1 MTNRVRFIAVGIIVL
16 SVSAI
21 GIRAALLHQDR
32 VVSDTITRQAP
43 ELGQHAH
50 LLLPNLDGAVMV
62 VADRPHD
69 PFEVVAEDRF
79 ERLTRLRTF
88 TVSTNSHG
96 LRSPEIGVKQGTRI
110 LCVGDSVTFG
120 WGVPYGETYPALLA
134 EKLGVE
140 VINAGVPAMK
150 PASIARWVE
159 LNAAEL
165 EPDLVLF
172 ARRPDWSSPDAWGDY
187 QRSVRAVAAAVSPA
201 KVGVMLPPVSTF
213 DPMGV
218 ANMAEEQRRA
228 EQLIRPHPLL
238 DLTLAFRAALPL
250 PGVIL
255 EIEDGIQRMVKL
267 PERTVLLEATAPRGG
282 PGQATLADAVVE
294 AFESDDDI
302 IEPLFFDGGH
312 PDAAGF
318 VLFTDAVAAWIE
330 AEGLL
335 RAAPRG
341 GGGPPR

>member
-1 MTNRVRFIAVGIIVL
+1 MNRIRLLAVGIIVL
-16 SVSAI
+16 SVSAV
-21 GIRAALLHQDR
+21 GIRASLRHKAR

-43 ELGQHAH
+43 ELGNQAH
-50 LLLPNLDGAVMV
+50 LLLPDLDEAVMV

-69 PFEVVAEDRF
+69 PFEVTAEDRF

-88 TVSTNSHG
+88 TVSTNADG
-96 LRSPEIGVKQGTRI
+96 LRGPELGEKQGTRI

-120 WGVPYGETYPALLA
+120 WGVPYAETYPAQLA
-134 EKLGVE
+134 KRLGVE

-150 PASIARWVE
+150 PDSIAKWVE
-159 LNAAEL
+159 QNAAAL
-165 EPDLVLF
+165 RPDLVLF
-172 ARRPDWSSPDAWGDY
+172 ARRPDWGSPDPWGVY

-201 KVGVMLPPVSTF
+201 KVGVLLPPVSTF

-218 ANMAEEQRRA
+218 ANMDEERRRA
-228 EQLIRPHPLL
+228 EQLVRPLPVL
-238 DLTLAFRAALPL
+238 DLTPAFREALPL

-255 EIEDGIQRMVKL
+255 EIQDGTQRMVSL
-267 PERTVLLEATAPRGG
+267 PARTTIVEAKAPAGG
-282 PGQATLADAVVE
+282 PGQSTLAAEIVAVFE
-294 AFESDDDI
+294 ADTSI
-302 IEPLFFDGGH
+302 VEPLFFDGGH

-335 RAAPRG
+335 RAAPQG
-341 GGGPPR
+341 GGAPQN